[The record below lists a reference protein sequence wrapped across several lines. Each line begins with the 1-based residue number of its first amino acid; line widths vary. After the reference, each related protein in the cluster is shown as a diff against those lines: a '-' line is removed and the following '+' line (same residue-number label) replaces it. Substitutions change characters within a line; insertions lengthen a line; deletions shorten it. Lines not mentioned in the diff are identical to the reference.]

1 MDGIFLTLAFDPAQM
16 ALVCVV
22 TRFGHSATI
31 SGGVDRTAML
41 LLADDCA
48 DLLDLIHEGDGE
60 AADLAADLA
69 NVAAEAELSVTIDGR
84 PLNAAGC
91 LAACE
96 AAEGTLCASC
106 ESIQVDLVLTADL
119 ENGAS

>member
-1 MDGIFLTLAFDPAQM
+1 MDGTFLTLAYDLEQM
-16 ALVCVV
+16 TLVCVV
-22 TRFGHSATI
+22 TRFRHSATI
-31 SGGVDRTAML
+31 SGGIDRTAIL

-60 AADLAADLA
+60 AADLAVELA
-69 NVAAEAELSVTIDGR
+69 NVAAEAELTVTIDGR
-84 PLNAAGC
+84 PLDAAGC

-106 ESIQVDLVLTADL
+106 EAIEVDLVLNTDL
-119 ENGAS
+119 EGGAS